1 MVMKTQQQ
9 QFIDLFPPLSQYRS
23 AIALES
29 YLGNPAD
36 PEQPFSFKHAVQW
49 DEQEAYPEV
58 ATNLLETWGF
68 HHYYIPSA
76 YGGKLESYEE
86 VLALMRVVSRR
97 DLTVA
102 IGHGK
107 TYLGSVG
114 VWVGED
120 NLKKYKLAKLIKDR
134 KQVAL
139 GLTEKDH
146 GSDIS
151 ASDMIAEEVEDG
163 YLLSGEKWLI
173 NNATRSQAMT
183 LFAKTAPQAGPR
195 SFSVFLVEK
204 EMLNPASYQHLDKIK
219 THGIRGADISGIRF
233 DRCLVPKAAVV
244 GKLGTGLEATLKGF
258 QITRTL
264 CASLSLGAADTALR
278 VTLDFACSRQLYGD
292 SAFAIPVVQQQ
303 LTNAFL
309 DIMICECVA
318 ISAARAIHVV
328 PEQMSVW
335 SAVVKYFVP
344 TTVENLIHDLAR
356 VLGARYYLRETH
368 WDGIFQKMVRDNA
381 IVGLFD
387 GSTAVNLYAIA
398 LSQKHFAK
406 YRKRLE
412 TNQPNLLE
420 NNLEDIYSLI
430 QDLPKANISKLEL
443 FNQGYNCTIQG
454 IEHTLTRLQSL
465 SSRQEGNLD
474 MLNIMTA
481 YVEKIINSIEELN
494 TSFNI
499 LTSLKSYKESPEIFN
514 YAKHFCTLHA
524 AIACINMWLYNQH
537 DVSDFFKKG
546 EWLVLCLKRILS
558 SSISLEESTKT
569 HADITLPLYEDNL
582 SYELQ
587 DLYIKNKL
595 FSIIPIQLG

>member
-1 MVMKTQQQ
+1 MKTQQHQ
-9 QFIDLFPPLSQYRS
+9 SIELFCPLSQYRS

-29 YLGNPAD
+29 YLGNPANS
-36 PEQPFSFKHAVQW
+36 EQLFSFKHAVLL
-49 DEQEAYPEV
+49 DEQEAYPEA

-86 VLALMRVVSRR
+86 VLALMRVISRR

-120 NLKKYKLAKLIKDR
+120 SLKQYKLAKIIKER

-151 ASDMIAEEVEDG
+151 ASDMIAEEVEEG

-183 LFAKTAPQAGPR
+183 IFAKTDPQAGPR

-204 EMLNPASYQHLDKIK
+204 EMLDPSSYQHLNKIK

-244 GKLGTGLEATLKGF
+244 GKLGAGLEATLKGL

-278 VTLDFACSRQLYGD
+278 ITLDFACSRQLYGD
-292 SAFAIPVVQQQ
+292 RAFAIPVVQQQ
-303 LTNAFL
+303 LIHAFL
-309 DIMICECVA
+309 DIMICDCVA
-318 ISAARAIHVV
+318 ISAARSIHVV

-356 VLGARYYLRETH
+356 VLGARYYLREAH
-368 WDGIFQKMVRDNA
+368 WDGIFQKMMRDNA

-387 GSTAVNLYAIA
+387 GSTAVNLYAIT

-412 TNQPNLLE
+412 SNQTNILHND
-420 NNLEDIYSLI
+420 LEDIYSLT
-430 QDLPKANISKLEL
+430 QDLPNADLSKLEL

-454 IEHTLTRLQSL
+454 IGHILTKLESL
-465 SSRQEGNLD
+465 SSRQENNLGIV
-474 MLNIMTA
+474 NIAIA
-481 YVEKIINSIEELN
+481 YVKKIISLIDKLN
-494 TSFNI
+494 TNLNA
-499 LTSLKSYKESPEIFN
+499 LTPLKPYKEIPEIFD
-514 YAKHFCTLHA
+514 YAKHYCTIHA
-524 AIACINMWLYNQH
+524 AISCINMWLYNQH
-537 DVSDFFKKG
+537 DISSFFSKG
-546 EWLVLCLKRILS
+546 EWLPLCLERILG
-558 SSISLEESTKT
+558 SSICFEELSEMHT
-569 HADITLPLYEDNL
+569 DINLWPSYKQNL
-582 SYELQ
+582 SHELL
-587 DLYIKNKL
+587 DLYKQNKQ
-595 FSIIPIQLG
+595 FSIIPVQLG